1 MPDKRSHVEKWLPI
15 LAITM
20 VWASLHTLFLVV
32 GGSLDGD
39 LLATDPYMRLVRVTE
54 LIDGGGW
61 FDSVIDR
68 SNAPFGDELHWTRPL
83 DVLLVLMAAPLTPF
97 IGFRDAL
104 LTAGIVVSPL
114 MHLATLFVVVWAATP
129 LLGAQRARFSGIV
142 LIGQPVVLLQVMPGQ
157 ADHHSLQ
164 LLALALELGLLLR
177 LFDVERLPPS
187 RRHAMGAGAVVG
199 AAIWVSP
206 EMTIVA
212 GLAAAALGLAWL
224 RGVIPARLLRHYA
237 LGLTSLIAVALLV
250 ERLPADWLAI
260 EYDKVSLPHL
270 AAGFAVLLVA
280 LAFEWIERRTTAD
293 RARLAQAI
301 PVAAITAATLLV
313 AFRGLI
319 EGPSAEVD
327 PRLIPIWLDHVSEL
341 QPLLPTNLPSLGWFL
356 LATGPVLITLPYVM
370 AAVWRTRHE
379 PTWSAWTTL
388 ALFLFVY
395 FVLALWHV
403 RFAPF
408 AGVLIAI
415 VGAEIVGH
423 MRDWTARLR
432 MPLLRRLAITVAAP
446 LFVVGFS
453 VVGLLIIS
461 STSNREGAL
470 ETERQCDLRA
480 ASAAIDR
487 QPDST
492 NAVVFAHIDFG
503 PELLYR
509 TDAAIVAG
517 PYHRNGRGI
526 LDVYDFFSSSDLD
539 QSRQLAEERGI
550 RFAFVCDTKSE
561 AGFFSAGSPGQ
572 SLYERLID
580 DDAPE
585 WLSLVVRG
593 TEEERFRLF
602 EFRSDR

>member
-1 MPDKRSHVEKWLPI
+1 MPAKRSHVEKWLPI
-15 LAITM
+15 LAITA
-20 VWASLHTLFLVV
+20 VWASMHSLLLVL
-32 GGSLDGD
+32 GGSIDGD
-39 LLATDPYMRLVRVTE
+39 LLGTDPYMRLVRVTE

-61 FDSVIDR
+61 FDIVIER

-83 DVLLVLMAAPLTPF
+83 DVLLILMAAPLAPF

-142 LIGQPVVLLQVMPGQ
+142 LVVQPMVLLQVMPGQ

-177 LFDVERLPPS
+177 LFDHERLSVS
-187 RRHAMGAGAVVG
+187 RRTAVTAGAVAG
-199 AAIWVSP
+199 FGIWVSP

-212 GLAAAALGLAWL
+212 GLAVTVLGLAWL
-224 RGVIPARLLRHYA
+224 RGAIPARLLRHYA
-237 LGLTSLIAVALLV
+237 LGLTSLVAVALLV
-250 ERLPADWLAI
+250 ERLPADWLAT

-270 AAGFAVLLVA
+270 TAGLAVLLVA

-293 RARLAQAI
+293 RARLLRAI
-301 PVAAITAATLLV
+301 PVATVATAALLV

-341 QPLLPTNLPSLGWFL
+341 EPLLPTDLPSFGWLLIALGP
-356 LATGPVLITLPYVM
+356 ALIALPYVL
-370 AAVWRTRHE
+370 AVSWRTRHD
-379 PTWSAWTTL
+379 PTSLAWATL
-388 ALFLFVY
+388 ALFFLAY

-408 AGVLIAI
+408 AGIPLAI
-415 VGAEIVGH
+415 VSAQILGR
-423 MRDWTARLR
+423 MRDWATLIRL
-432 MPLLRRLAITVAAP
+432 PILRRITWAITAP
-446 LFVVGFS
+446 LFIVGFMLIGS
-453 VVGLLIIS
+453 LVVATS
-461 STSNREGAL
+461 SDAEGAADTA
-470 ETERQCDLRA
+470 TECDLRA
-480 ASAAIDR
+480 AAAAINS
-487 QPDST
+487 QPNSAD
-492 NAVVFAHIDFG
+492 AVVFAHIDFG

-509 TDAAIVAG
+509 TDSAIVAG

-539 QSRQLAEERGI
+539 RSRQLAEERGT
-550 RFAFVCDTKSE
+550 RFALVCDTPNE
-561 AGFFSAGSPGQ
+561 AGFFSAGTPGQ

-585 WLSLVVRG
+585 WLSLTAYG
-593 TEEERFRLF
+593 TADQRFRLY